1 MLCELS
7 VTVSCISE
15 DTWDVPR
22 SSDNADRDLSTVR
35 NEQLLDI
42 LHRDITKI
50 RYRDLTLL
58 LASQHKQM

>member
-7 VTVSCISE
+7 ATVSRISE
-15 DTWDVPR
+15 GVWDVPR
-22 SSDNADRDLSTVR
+22 SPDNAHRDLSTIR

-50 RYRDLTLL
+50 RWRDLTLV
-58 LASQHKQM
+58 LASQNKQM